1 MSLNPKIGDWAGRRI
16 WVVGASSG
24 IGHALAHNLLMN
36 GARVVISARNTDPL
50 DKLATS
56 HPEQALVLA
65 LDVTDSAGWL
75 TAYETITARWQ
86 GIDHFIFCAA
96 DYQPMRAWELDV
108 RKAQNMVNTN
118 LMGVIHGVA
127 TVLPDMLQR
136 QQGSI
141 SMIASVAGY
150 MGLPKSLIY
159 GPTKAAMINFAEA
172 LYVDV
177 HQKGIAVSVI
187 NPGFV
192 DTPLTRDNN
201 FTMPALLT
209 PEQATAEII
218 SGLEDG
224 EFEIHFPKR
233 FTHWLRM
240 VRRLPYFLKFR
251 IIAEVANRS

>member
-16 WVVGASSG
+16 WIVGASSG
-24 IGHALAHNLLMN
+24 IGHALAHTLLLS
-36 GARVVISARNTDPL
+36 GARVAISARTTAPL
-50 DKLATS
+50 DMLANRY
-56 HPEQALVLA
+56 PGQALALA
-65 LDVTDSAGWL
+65 LDVTDPAGWQ
-75 TAYETITARWQ
+75 TACEAITARWQ

-108 RKAQNMVNTN
+108 RKAEKMVNTN
-118 LMGVIHGVA
+118 LMGAIHGVA

-172 LYVDV
+172 LYVDL

-192 DTPLTRDNN
+192 DTPLTRANN
-201 FTMPALLT
+201 FSMPALLT
-209 PEQATAEII
+209 PEQAAAEII

-233 FTHWLRM
+233 FTRWLRM
-240 VRRLPYFLKFR
+240 VRRLPYFLRFR